1 MYELNHRFQNS
12 WAIKFPCAK
21 FVVDVDGKV
30 THVKCKVCNVKG
42 RQNKFLMPKL
52 DYLWKHVS

>member
-12 WAIKFPCAK
+12 WATKFPYAK

-30 THVKCKVCNVKG
+30 THVKCKVCNVKE
-42 RQNKFLMPKL
+42 RQNKLLVPKL